1 MVSDGGFPLN
11 LDRLH
16 IGLDGDNET
25 ASFEYKMTFLR
36 RLEVGSFLDSSS
48 SRKLQSIKSTSV
60 SAQHLWSL
68 VPY

>member
-16 IGLDGDNET
+16 IDLDGDNKT

-36 RLEVGSFLDSSS
+36 RLEVGSVLDSSS
-48 SRKLQSIKSTSV
+48 SRKLHSIKSTSV